1 MMMKSLF
8 LLLFLLLLCGCFKN
22 GDNFSTL
29 NDYARTFDSIRKVQL
44 KSRDF
49 LTLAE
54 ARELAL
60 ANNPTLLAAA
70 NSIHSAQYSY
80 YRSLSAWSPEIS
92 ASWEVGNTLSQG
104 NDLRHPPPGIFERE
118 NRFSTSGTL
127 SMTWLLF
134 NGLARE
140 LDILVAKLEYDR
152 SIAAAEDVKRLLL
165 RAVVYVWCDI
175 HLATEEISIFQA
187 DEAFQNA
194 ALRQAQEQFKAGH
207 ISYAA
212 VLNFKVLS
220 AKARS
225 RIELAGYHRQ
235 TAVNALAALLGYN
248 AKEFPADIKLE
259 AVTSPRMELH
269 HPLEYYL
276 EQAIRHRPDLRSEK
290 LQFEKSIR
298 EKQSAYADFMP
309 EFHLFADFDFAAEA
323 SRYREHGIVSSHY
336 NTPQFAYG
344 IVGKWNIFRGFDSWN
359 ELRRKKALEKVAFR
373 GLNKKYLD
381 VTVEVNDALEH
392 CRNTLIQISIFR
404 EMALWVLEERNLIY
418 SEYLNGRET
427 IARVNQ
433 AQSELVEAQSSLVL
447 WVIQSRKAFAQFQA
461 ALGTDTVIKNERQE

>member
-1 MMMKSLF
+1 MKTLF
-8 LLLFLLLLCGCFKN
+8 PILLILLLSGCFKRS
-22 GDNFSTL
+22 GNFSTL
-29 NDYARTFDSIRKVQL
+29 SDYTRTFDHVRKISL
-44 KSRDF
+44 KNRKF
-49 LTLAE
+49 LKLSE
-54 ARELAL
+54 ARALAL

-70 NSIHSAQYSY
+70 NAIHAAQYSY
-80 YRSLSAWSPEIS
+80 YRALSAWSPELN
-92 ASWEVGNTLSQG
+92 ASWEVGNKLSQG
-104 NDLRHPPPGIFERE
+104 HNLRRPPPGIFESE

-140 LDILVAKLEYDR
+140 LDILVADLEYDR

-175 HLATEEISIFQA
+175 HLASEEITIYRA

-207 ISYAA
+207 ISYAT

-225 RIELAGYHRQ
+225 RIELAKYNRQ

-248 AKEFPADIKLE
+248 TGEFPVNIKLE
-259 AVTSPRMELH
+259 AITAPRMELH
-269 HPLEYYL
+269 HPLEYFL
-276 EQAIRHRPDLRSEK
+276 EQAIRHRPDLRAEK
-290 LQFEKSIR
+290 LQLEKSLR
-298 EKQSAYADFMP
+298 EKQAAYAAFVP
-309 EFHLFADFDFAAEA
+309 EFHLFADFAFAAAA
-323 SRYREHGIVSSHY
+323 SRYRDNGIVSSHY
-336 NTPQFAYG
+336 NTPEFAYG
-344 IVGKWNIFRGFDSWN
+344 IVGKWNVFRGFDSWN
-359 ELRRKKALEKVAFR
+359 ELLRKKALEKIAFW

-381 VTVEVNDALEH
+381 VTTEVNDALEH

-404 EMALWVLEERNLIY
+404 DMTIWVQEERDLIY

-433 AQSELVEAQSSLVL
+433 AQSELVEAQSNLAL

-461 ALGTDTVIKNERQE
+461 ALGTDEPEWQE

>member
-1 MMMKSLF
+1 MKTLF
-8 LLLFLLLLCGCFKN
+8 PILLLGMLCGCFRN
-22 GDNFSTL
+22 GDNLSTL
-29 NDYARTFDSIRKVQL
+29 NDYTRTFDSIRKVSL

-49 LTLAE
+49 LSLVE
-54 ARELAL
+54 AGELAL

-80 YRSLSAWSPEIS
+80 YRSLSAWAPEIS
-92 ASWEVGNTLSQG
+92 TSWEVGNTLSKG
-104 NDLRHPPPGIFERE
+104 NDLRHPPPGIFEKE
-118 NRFSTSGTL
+118 NRFSTAGTL

-140 LDILVAKLEYDR
+140 LDIMVAKLEYDR
-152 SIAAAEDVKRLLL
+152 SIAAAGDVKRLLL

-175 HLATEEISIFQA
+175 HLATEEIKIFQA

-207 ISYAA
+207 ISYAT

-225 RIELAGYHRQ
+225 RIELARYNRQ

-248 AKEFPADIKLE
+248 AGEFPADIKLE
-259 AVTSPRMELH
+259 AITPPLMELY

-290 LQFEKSIR
+290 LRFEKSIR
-298 EKQSAYADFMP
+298 EKQSAYAAFMP
-309 EFHLFADFDFAAEA
+309 EFHLFADFDFATAA
-323 SRYREHGIVSSHY
+323 SRYRDHGIVSSHY

-359 ELRRKKALEKVAFR
+359 ELRRRKALEKVAFW

-381 VTVEVNDALEH
+381 VTAEVNDALEH

-404 EMALWVLEERNLIY
+404 DMTSWVQEERNLIY

-433 AQSELVEAQSSLVL
+433 AQSELVATQSSLAL

-461 ALGTDTVIKNERQE
+461 ALGIDTVIKNERQE